1 MPSVCEGPT
10 KGDLAGAK
18 EGTLR
23 KSYFSWNVGLGE
35 NQGRGGTGGRSSL
48 PRGFSPCRGVRRS
61 QGATW
66 RLV

>member
-10 KGDLAGAK
+10 KGDLAGVK
-18 EGTLR
+18 EGKQR

-48 PRGFSPCRGVRRS
+48 PRPCRDVRRS